1 MSEMVIKI
9 VKIYRKFLLCVIRV
23 PRRWHEIPIGRNLLR
38 LVTVQEPKE
47 HTSSRIARTLMAAV
61 FHDFVFTAQDLHD
74 RRREENGRWT
84 FSWHAMRNT
93 EYHTIGSLLLQDL
106 MKLFNEFLFL
116 YSFFVPHLYR
126 IIFPPFGTFLIR
138 LFPILIMFDAVW
150 KYLTMFEDA
159 WMQHFCNWFDLIE
172 KNVDKQSKG

>member
-38 LVTVQEPKE
+38 LVTVQELKE

-84 FSWHAMRNT
+84 FSWHAT
-93 EYHTIGSLLLQDL
+93 LQDL

-116 YSFFVPHLYR
+116 YSSFVPSLSNNFSSFR
-126 IIFPPFGTFLIR
+126 NISNTFLIIPDFNNVWRR
-138 LFPILIMFDAVW
+138 LKIFDDVW
-150 KYLTMFEDA
+150 RCMNAIFL
-159 WMQHFCNWFDLIE
+159 
-172 KNVDKQSKG
+172 